1 MADAVPDGY
10 VLRDCRPEEV
20 GAVLALWRQGGATA
34 SATDTAAD
42 LCRCVAGGTAV
53 VLVAERE
60 GRLVGSVIGSFDGWR
75 GNVYRLVV
83 HPDHRRRGVAR
94 ALVAEVERRVAAR
107 GARRVTALVEQ
118 DHPDA
123 MGFWQAA
130 GYEED
135 PRLVRRV
142 RDLGGG

>member
-1 MADAVPDGY
+1 
-10 VLRDCRPEEV
+10 
-20 GAVLALWRQGGATA
+20 
-34 SATDTAAD
+34 
-42 LCRCVAGGTAV
+42 
-53 VLVAERE
+53 
-60 GRLVGSVIGSFDGWR
+60 
-75 GNVYRLVV
+75 RLVV

-118 DHPDA
+118 DHLDA

-142 RDLGGG
+142 RDLGGT